1 MATVAPSPATP
12 PVRQPLGLP
21 TGSVR
26 ALLAFMVFGTIWAI
40 LLLPEI
46 RPGVRPAA
54 IPLYLYYLMFLIL
67 GHYFGMRA
75 HHAATAPRQS
85 PPLHLPR
92 GSLRLLF
99 IVGFAAVLGWGFY
112 HDPDFGNHLVPA
124 AGDQPYL
131 MAVVLGAFFIGIIV
145 GRVGNRLFV
154 GPGGVSP
161 WFQDLLAWISILA
174 MLGLGIDFMIR
185 LFINPTLQAGPL
197 DLPFW
202 EGTLASVV
210 AFYFGVRS

>member
-1 MATVAPSPATP
+1 M
-12 PVRQPLGLP
+12 RQPLGLP

-26 ALLAFMVFGTIWAI
+26 AILALMVCGTIWAI

-46 RPGVRPAA
+46 RPGVRPVA

-75 HHAATAPRQS
+75 HHALTMPRPS

-112 HDPDFGNHLVPA
+112 HDPDFASHLVPA
-124 AGDQPYL
+124 ANEQPYL
-131 MAVVLGAFFIGIIV
+131 IVVVLGAFFIGIVV
-145 GRVGNRLFV
+145 GRVGNRVFV
-154 GPGGVSP
+154 GPDGVSP
-161 WFQDLLAWISILA
+161 WFQDLLAWVSLLA
-174 MLGLGIDFMIR
+174 TLGLGIDFMIR
-185 LFINPTLQAGPL
+185 LFINPTLQAGQL